1 MGEGIG
7 DRKACRERCGRRGG
21 MERSKCQEAEGAAAS
36 READMALT
44 LTMAAMSVSSLQF
57 SADDRGS

>member
-1 MGEGIG
+1 
-7 DRKACRERCGRRGG
+7 